1 MTQQPLYI
9 LSASAISPQQ
19 TFEGDNFLNPILESN
34 DNKLFVTDPD
44 YTKFINPVAIR
55 RMSRIIKMG
64 ISAGM
69 RALQKANMEQPDA
82 IIVGTSKGSV
92 TDTERFLTDMIA
104 YKEETLNPTYFIQ
117 STYNSINGWLA
128 MQTKCT
134 GYNQT
139 YVHRG
144 FSFELCLLDAQ
155 LMLADTTEK
164 INVLLGCF
172 DEMSHDYYTIK
183 DKIHYWK
190 KDKINS
196 KALLQYNNT
205 EGTIGGEGAAFFT
218 VSNKSEGA
226 ICSIEYV
233 NMLQQ
238 PDMDNIQD
246 AIEEALVEANLQP
259 GDVNVLLCGMSGD
272 SRHEWIYDTAKAV
285 MSDETTIAA
294 FKHTTGEY
302 DTSTGFATWLATYL
316 FEKQEV
322 PAELI
327 QHKGNGES
335 IKYILLVNHHILGT
349 ASVLL
354 LKLQA

>member
-19 TFEGDNFLNPILESN
+19 TFDAEAFLNPVLES
-34 DNKLFVTDPD
+34 DNNRLHVVDPD
-44 YTKFINPVAIR
+44 YSKFINPVAIR

-69 RALQKANMEQPDA
+69 RSLQKANIEQPNA
-82 IIVGTSKGSV
+82 IIVGTGKGSV
-92 TDTERFLTDMIA
+92 TDTERFLNDMIA
-104 YKEETLNPTYFIQ
+104 FKEEALNPTYFIQ

-155 LMLADTTEK
+155 LMLADTEEK
-164 INVLLGCF
+164 MNVLLGCF
-172 DEMSHDYYTIK
+172 DEMSPDYYTVK
-183 DKIHYWK
+183 EKVDYWK
-190 KDKINS
+190 KEKINS
-196 KALLQYNNT
+196 KKLLEHNDT
-205 EGTIGGEGAAFFT
+205 EGTIGGEGASFFT

-226 ICSIEYV
+226 ICSIEYM

-246 AIEEALVEANLQP
+246 AIEDALSQANIQQQ
-259 GDVNVLLCGMSGD
+259 DIDVLLCGKSGD
-272 SRHEWIYDTAKAV
+272 SRYEWIYEIVASTLGDH
-285 MSDETTIAA
+285 TTIAA
-294 FKHTTGEY
+294 YKHITGDY
-302 DTSTGFATWLATYL
+302 DTTSGFATWLATYL

-327 QHKGNGES
+327 QHKGNSNS
-335 IKYILLVNHHILGT
+335 IKHILLVNHHILGT